1 LNNFVK
7 ENLTKSKL
15 NILGKLGKVLA
26 TIGKPKP

>member
-1 LNNFVK
+1 VK

-15 NILGKLGKVLA
+15 NILGKLGKVLG